1 MSALASAKEI
11 VLALFTAAFI
21 DHDPEAA
28 RQMVTPD
35 YIQHNPQ
42 VPTGADGLSALI
54 PLVQQSGM
62 TVTTHRTIA
71 EGDLVVLHST
81 FDNAEAFGA
90 PSLAAFDVFRVAD
103 GKVVEHW
110 DNLQPIP
117 EVTASG
123 RGMTDGPVEITD
135 LDKTEENKQ
144 LVLGFVR
151 DVLGGV
157 APEKAPMYSEVYM
170 QHNPN
175 LADGIDGL
183 IAGTKAWADQGFVI
197 TKFEPQIVVA
207 EGNFVFVASDAV
219 VSGQPWAFFDLW
231 RVEEGKIVEH
241 WDVVAQT
248 PAEMAHGNGKF

>member
-1 MSALASAKEI
+1 MAIKELVI
-11 VLALFTAAFI
+11 ALFTAAFV

-28 RQMVTPD
+28 RQLVTPD

-42 VPTGADGLSALI
+42 VPTGGDGLAGLI
-54 PLVQQSGM
+54 PLVAQSGM
-62 TVTTHRTIA
+62 TVKTHRVLS

-81 FDNAEAFGA
+81 FENADAFGA
-90 PSLAAFDVFRVAD
+90 PTLAAFDIFRVED
-103 GKVVEHW
+103 GKVAEHW
-110 DNLQPIP
+110 DNLQPVP
-117 EVTASG
+117 ETTVSG
-123 RGMTDGPVEITD
+123 RGMTDGATEVTD
-135 LDKTEENKQ
+135 LDKTEANKA

-151 DVLGGV
+151 DVLGGA
-157 APEKAPMYSEVYM
+157 APEKAPIYSEVYM

-231 RVEEGKIVEH
+231 RVEDGKIVEH
-241 WDVVAQT
+241 WDVVAPT